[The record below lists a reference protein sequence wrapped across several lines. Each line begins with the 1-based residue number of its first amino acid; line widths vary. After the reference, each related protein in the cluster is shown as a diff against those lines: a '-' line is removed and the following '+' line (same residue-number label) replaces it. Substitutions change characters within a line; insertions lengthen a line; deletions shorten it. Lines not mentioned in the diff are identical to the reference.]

1 MWRPSLRRVTS
12 APAAQQALS
21 APRAED
27 KLALQPVELQVGKR
41 LSSQRGFKES
51 AATLQLLRRKVGR
64 KAVDQPDALRVWRGY
79 LSTDGGD
86 LRIDKC
92 ERAWCLLSH
101 DSHGYV
107 ENHYE

>member
-1 MWRPSLRRVTS
+1 MFLRVDVRLRPKPGDGG
-12 APAAQQALS
+12 A
-21 APRAED
+21 RAR
-27 KLALQPVELQVGKR
+27 ASG
-41 LSSQRGFKES
+41 S